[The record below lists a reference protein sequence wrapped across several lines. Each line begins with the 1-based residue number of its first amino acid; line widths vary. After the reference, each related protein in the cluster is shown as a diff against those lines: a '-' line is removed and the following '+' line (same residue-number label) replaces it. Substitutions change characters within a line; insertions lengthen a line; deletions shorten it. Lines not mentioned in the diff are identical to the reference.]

1 MKDSSSLHHPPLTFR
16 VIALALL
23 ALGFVA
29 SVRAQAQNSSEL
41 TAAYGRGVHAYF
53 ANRTD
58 LAEQFF
64 SRVIE
69 AGSTDPRVFYFR
81 AMTLIR
87 SGRPNEAEDD
97 MRMGATLEARDPGNR
112 LAIGKAL
119 ERVQGPH
126 RILLEGFRQ
135 QARLERLEQRQRQT
149 LDRYEQLR
157 LREPDVLRREIP
169 VPLED
174 LVEPSLKLPEGTGE
188 TSTSETAAPTEVTSD
203 PAPAKPVPPPEPADD
218 DPFGTAAPAEDD
230 IFSKPPQPPA
240 ESESLEVPT
249 ESPVPAEGDPFSK
262 PKPAEEPVDEDD
274 PFAVA
279 PSSTVSRGEST
290 DVVEAAPSST
300 DAEITDNAELTENNR
315 IDSGRML
322 GVLGR
327 VAASV
332 FPWRGLELTAMGPTE
347 GPEEFDS
354 DFEPAGI
361 ELGPVE
367 EESAVLPV
375 SAEQPIKAKDESVDL
390 FGESAIDSSEQPA
403 DDPFS
408 GSADEPANDLFG
420 KASEEAPAATP
431 ETGEEENAKSEKPAA
446 DVDDP
451 FGDF

>member
-1 MKDSSSLHHPPLTFR
+1 MKDSSSFPHPPLKLR

-41 TAAYGRGVHAYF
+41 TATYGRGVHAYF

-64 SRVIE
+64 SQVIE

-81 AMTLIR
+81 AMTRVR
-87 SGRPNEAEDD
+87 SGRPYEAEED

-149 LDRYEQLR
+149 RDRYEQLR
-157 LREPDVLRREIP
+157 LREPDVLRREMP

-174 LVEPSLKLPEGTGE
+174 LVEPSLELTEGAGE
-188 TSTSETAAPTEVTSD
+188 TSTSEAAAPTGVTSD
-203 PAPAKPVPPPEPADD
+203 PAPARPVPPQESADD

-230 IFSKPPQPPA
+230 IFSEPPQPAA
-240 ESESLEVPT
+240 ESESPEVPT
-249 ESPVPAEGDPFSK
+249 ESPAPAEGDPFSE

-279 PSSTVSRGEST
+279 P
-290 DVVEAAPSST
+290 PSST
-300 DAEITDNAELTENNR
+300 DSGGESADVVETAPSSAGAELTQDDR
-315 IDSGRML
+315 IDSGQML

-332 FPWRGLELTAMGPTE
+332 FPWRGLELPALGPTS
-347 GPEEFDS
+347 GPGEFDS

-361 ELGPVE
+361 ELGPVAE
-367 EESAVLPV
+367 DSAVLRA
-375 SAEQPIKAKDESVDL
+375 SAEQPIEAKDESADL

-408 GSADEPANDLFG
+408 GSADEPTDDLFG
-420 KASEEAPAATP
+420 GEASDEAPAAPP
-431 ETGEEENAKSEKPAA
+431 EAGEEENSESEKPAA
-446 DVDDP
+446 DFDDP
-451 FGDF
+451 FGNF